1 MPQNT
6 QRRSKSKPKSDLE
19 NFGHLQPQALE
30 LEQAVVGALLIESDA
45 YAQVSDILKAES
57 FYDVRHKY
65 IFEAMTHLNLQQKPS
80 DILTVVDELERMG
93 A

>member
-45 YAQVSDILKAES
+45 YAQVSDILKLKVS
-57 FYDVRHKY
+57 MMCVTNTFLRQSH
-65 IFEAMTHLNLQQKPS
+65 I
-80 DILTVVDELERMG
+80 
-93 A
+93 